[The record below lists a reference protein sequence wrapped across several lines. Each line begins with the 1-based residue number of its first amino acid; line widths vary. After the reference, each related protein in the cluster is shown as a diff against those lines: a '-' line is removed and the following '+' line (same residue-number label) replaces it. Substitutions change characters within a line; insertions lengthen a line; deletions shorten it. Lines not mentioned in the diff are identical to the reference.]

1 MIGEILLQDEI
12 DRKTLEALSRIVTES
27 EQAILT
33 TREARIAIRSVF
45 ESVQGLLSEGVSEVL
60 NTAMSEFA
68 EKQAKPMFPMHL
80 KLLDGCVLY
89 VSVDLDAKILTLLNV
104 TTNKVIGDVVFDSQQ
119 SAVKKA
125 AEFVVRQI
133 RKGATKL

>member
-45 ESVQGLLSEGVSEVL
+45 ESVQGLLSEGVSEIL

-68 EKQAKPMFPMHL
+68 EKKAKPMFPMHL
-80 KLLDGCVLY
+80 KLVDGCVLY
-89 VSVDLDAKILTLLNV
+89 VCVDLDAKTLTLLNV
-104 TTNKVIGDVVFDSQQ
+104 TTNKVIGDVEFDSQQ
-119 SAVKKA
+119 SVVKKA